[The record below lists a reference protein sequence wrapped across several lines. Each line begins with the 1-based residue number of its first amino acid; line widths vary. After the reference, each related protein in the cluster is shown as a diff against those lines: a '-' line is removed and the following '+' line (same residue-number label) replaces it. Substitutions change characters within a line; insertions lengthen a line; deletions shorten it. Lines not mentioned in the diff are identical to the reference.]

1 MPAVVRT
8 YGRRRRDRKT
18 SAEAALFHGAKREA
32 RVVQADTAFLTRRAE
47 PNTATARRAC
57 SNVRRVHRPVPVPSD
72 PYVLAPEAIETP
84 PVSWSQALRR
94 IGPGMVLAA
103 AIVGSG
109 ELIATTTLGA
119 QVGFAVLWVIVLSCA
134 IKPVVQGE
142 FGRYTIAT
150 GHTALEG
157 FNCVP
162 GPRAGVG
169 WLVWIWGATVT
180 LTLLQVG
187 GMYGGVA
194 QVLHI
199 LVPAIPVNAW
209 VGACFVVTLALL
221 LGGGYERIERLA
233 IVKVGLFTLLTVCA
247 AAILLRRPGAV
258 SVADL
263 QSGFSFQFPSAGLAT
278 AIAVFGIT
286 GVGATELVMYPYW
299 CVEKGYARFVGE
311 RDGSRAWTARA
322 RGWIRV
328 MHLDIMCSL
337 VVYTMATVAFYL
349 LGAGVL
355 NRMGLVPADRDM
367 IVVLSNIYTQT
378 LGAWTLWLFYLG
390 AVITLYGTIFA
401 STAAHARL
409 FADAVRI
416 AGGYA
421 RDDGASRLRWRNRFV
436 VLLSVVPVTFY
447 WFLRSPVQMVVA
459 GGVAQALMLPLI
471 GGAVIYLRHTRVPED
486 IRPALGT
493 TVLLWISSAVMLAF
507 ASYYVWS
514 RM

>member
-1 MPAVVRT
+1 VPPT
-8 YGRRRRDRKT
+8 P
-18 SAEAALFHGAKREA
+18 SA
-32 RVVQADTAFLTRRAE
+32 
-47 PNTATARRAC
+47 
-57 SNVRRVHRPVPVPSD
+57 D
-72 PYVLAPEAIETP
+72 PYVLAPDAVEVP
-84 PVSWSQALRR
+84 PASLAAALGR

-103 AIVGSG
+103 SIVGSG

-119 QVGFAVLWVIVLSCA
+119 QVGYAVLWIILLSCA

-157 FNCVP
+157 FNRVP
-162 GPRAGVG
+162 GPRAGVS
-169 WLVWIWGATVT
+169 WLVWAWALTVT

-194 QVLHI
+194 QVLHL
-199 LVPAIPVNAW
+199 LVPSVPVNAW
-209 VGACFVVTLALL
+209 VGVCFLITLALL

-233 IVKVGLFTLLTVCA
+233 IVKVGLFTVLTVCA

-258 SVADL
+258 TLADL
-263 QSGFSFQFPSAGLAT
+263 QSGLSFEFPAAGLAT

-311 RDGSRAWTARA
+311 RDGSAAWASRA

-328 MHLDIMCSL
+328 MHLDIACSL
-337 VVYTMATVAFYL
+337 VIYTMATVAFYL

-355 NRMGLVPADRDM
+355 HRMGLVPAERDT
-367 IVVLSNIYTQT
+367 ITVLSNIYTQT
-378 LGAWTLWLFYLG
+378 LGAWALWLFYLG
-390 AVITLYGTIFA
+390 AVVTLYGTVFA

-416 AGGYA
+416 AGWYPREDA
-421 RDDGASRLRWRNRFV
+421 ESRRRWRNRFV
-436 VLLSVVPVTFY
+436 VVLSVVPVTLY
-447 WFLRSPVQMVVA
+447 WFLKSPVQMVIA

-471 GGAVIYLRHTRVPED
+471 GGAVIYLRHTQLPDE
-486 IRPALGT
+486 IRPTIGT
-493 TVLLWISSAVMLAF
+493 TLMLWISSAVMLGF

-514 RM
+514 RI

>member
-1 MPAVVRT
+1 MSLRASASSTAPA
-8 YGRRRRDRKT
+8 
-18 SAEAALFHGAKREA
+18 
-32 RVVQADTAFLTRRAE
+32 
-47 PNTATARRAC
+47 
-57 SNVRRVHRPVPVPSD
+57 D
-72 PYVLAPEAIETP
+72 PYVLAADAVELP
-84 PVSWSQALRR
+84 PATLATALGR

-103 AIVGSG
+103 SIVGSG

-119 QVGFAVLWVIVLSCA
+119 QVGYAVLWIILLSCA

-157 FNCVP
+157 FNRVP

-169 WLVWIWGATVT
+169 WLVWVWMLTVT

-194 QVLHI
+194 QVLH
-199 LVPAIPVNAW
+199 LLMPSVPVNAW
-209 VGACFVVTLALL
+209 VGVCFLITLALL
-221 LGGGYERIERLA
+221 LGGGYERIERFA
-233 IVKVGLFTLLTVCA
+233 IVKVGLFTVLTVCA
-247 AAILLRRPGAV
+247 AAILLRRPDAV
-258 SVADL
+258 TLADL
-263 QSGFSFQFPSAGLAT
+263 QSGLSFELPAAGLAT

-311 RDGSRAWTARA
+311 RDGSAAWASRA

-328 MHLDIMCSL
+328 MHLDITCSL
-337 VVYTMATVAFYL
+337 VIYTMATVAFYL

-355 NRMGLVPADRDM
+355 NRMGLVPAERDT
-367 IVVLSNIYTQT
+367 IIVLSNIYTQT
-378 LGAWTLWLFYLG
+378 LGAWALWLFYLG
-390 AVITLYGTIFA
+390 AVVTLYGTVFA

-416 AGGYA
+416 AGWYPREDA
-421 RDDGASRLRWRNRFV
+421 ESRRRWRNRFV
-436 VLLSVVPVTFY
+436 VALSVVPVMFY

-471 GGAVIYLRHTRVPED
+471 GGAVIYLRHTQLPDE
-486 IRPALGT
+486 IRPTIGT
-493 TVLLWISSAVMLAF
+493 TVLLWISSAVMLGF

-514 RM
+514 RLP